1 MPSSRSL
8 VSAAVLLGAS
18 AVNAQMSTT
27 TCAEVHIFLAKG
39 NNEPYPGRQGKLVT
53 AICDGLESCDYEDI
67 VMDNMI
73 DDEYCGAV
81 YQGATN
87 GYSQINDYNSRC
99 PDAKLVLSGY
109 SQGGHVASDILGGGG
124 GTFYNDCT
132 EDTTPQLSS
141 SSDAGKMIKAALTF
155 GNVRHT
161 ANQPYNYESGS
172 ADDSYFPRDSAMQA
186 LLDEYEDVWR
196 DYCVSGDPI
205 CAQGDTVAD
214 HLSYFD
220 VYTDS
225 AAEWVRG
232 LLDAETCDD
241 CSTTLTVATSGWESV
256 TASGSVSV
264 TGTSV
269 PATATPT
276 GTSSGSSTV
285 TILPEATAST
295 TENLSSTP
303 TASATGSA
311 SSTGSSGST
320 PNSESVSIFSLVVA
334 AGFAFFLV

>member
-1 MPSSRSL
+1 VGIFERRKQHSEFYYPRRLLSFSKMPSSRSI

-53 AICDGLESCDYEDI
+53 AICDGLASCDYEDI

-141 SSDAGKMIKAALTF
+141 SSDAGKMSKSTF
-155 GNVRHT
+155 YISMYHGIWNL
-161 ANQPYNYESGS
+161 ANM
-172 ADDSYFPRDSAMQA
+172 A
-186 LLDEYEDVWR
+186 
-196 DYCVSGDPI
+196 PI
-205 CAQGDTVAD
+205 M
-214 HLSYFD
+214 
-220 VYTDS
+220 
-225 AAEWVRG
+225 
-232 LLDAETCDD
+232 
-241 CSTTLTVATSGWESV
+241 
-256 TASGSVSV
+256 
-264 TGTSV
+264 
-269 PATATPT
+269 
-276 GTSSGSSTV
+276 
-285 TILPEATAST
+285 
-295 TENLSSTP
+295 
-303 TASATGSA
+303 
-311 SSTGSSGST
+311 
-320 PNSESVSIFSLVVA
+320 
-334 AGFAFFLV
+334 